1 MNVFWIITFEV
12 VKMLMVVVIFYWV
25 YRENRWYSPI
35 VLLGVYICMILNSLI
50 DEVIIMPKL
59 ASILNLTSHQI
70 QGLKE
75 LLTLKIWTM
84 SWIVPTLYIV
94 IVGGSFLINGFKKRQ
109 NQLLN
114 DLQTEK
120 QVKISLLDLK
130 KFKETGEIDDVL
142 VKSLVEILTK
152 E

>member
-1 MNVFWIITFEV
+1 
-12 VKMLMVVVIFYWV
+12 
-25 YRENRWYSPI
+25 
-35 VLLGVYICMILNSLI
+35 
-50 DEVIIMPKL
+50 MPKL

>member
-12 VKMLMVVVIFYWV
+12 VKMLMTVVIFYWI
-25 YRENRWYSPI
+25 YKENRWYSPI
-35 VLLGVYICMILNSLI
+35 VLLGVYICMILNNLI

-109 NQLLN
+109 NHQ
-114 DLQTEK
+114 
-120 QVKISLLDLK
+120 
-130 KFKETGEIDDVL
+130 
-142 VKSLVEILTK
+142 
-152 E
+152 